1 MEQVAELLVLLQE
14 AGYIDYTH
22 FKLECGCSEYSRE
35 ELEKIIEMLKIALFT
50 WDKKLSKQRKNYPE
64 LNYYT
69 SQQLLD
75 LQKEFG
81 KLNNDPDLIPSEK
94 LKLLLLSVTP
104 LPTSEKIRISISHA
118 MAKLKEAEA
127 SKSSTK
133 SEAKAISTIVSAPVT
148 ASTTISDLSD
158 EQKEIF
164 ENLKDMDMKATVIMA
179 AFDALGEGATED
191 ELMEWCFS
199 NEHKYSAEDDDD
211 DLPDIAT
218 GDTDE
223 EEDVAEDHPVVME
236 LLEEE
241 YSLKV
246 AIEAVKKAKGDTQT
260 AREYAAQ
267 LDMGKEIVKQTST
280 NEDDEW
286 YNFL

>member
-1 MEQVAELLVLLQE
+1 MEQVAELLVLLQQ

-35 ELEKIIEMLKIALFT
+35 ELEKIIEMLKTALFT
-50 WDKKLSKQRKNYPE
+50 WDKKLSKQRKSYPE

-118 MAKLKEAEA
+118 MAKLKEAEV

-158 EQKEIF
+158 EQKDIF

-179 AFDALGEGATED
+179 AFDALGEDATEN
-191 ELMEWCFS
+191 ELMEWCFN
-199 NEHKYSAEDDDD
+199 NEHKYSAEDDD

-236 LLEEE
+236 LLEQE
-241 YSLKV
+241 YPLKV

-260 AREYAAQ
+260 AREYAAR

-280 NEDDEW
+280 NEW